1 MSETDM
7 GMDMGSGR
15 DPCLQKAHAGAN
27 GENCAKSVGYSRI
40 MLLGECHCGK
50 SSIIRALTHEEY
62 RPRKALA
69 PVYFRNFVDT
79 PSEFLESRR
88 FFRALITA
96 SAHCDALVFVQDAT
110 RSWCM
115 LHPGLARM
123 FNRKVVGVISKCDHE
138 RANVER
144 ARRFLANTGVRD
156 VVEARLHE
164 EGGAEILR
172 EALAAHGIVAG

>member
-1 MSETDM
+1 MSEADIEAGKAGKILQEGT
-7 GMDMGSGR
+7 GR
-15 DPCLQKAHAGAN
+15 GEESPAKAPVYA
-27 GENCAKSVGYSRI
+27 RI
-40 MLLGECHCGK
+40 MLVGESHCGK

-79 PSEFLESRR
+79 PGEFLENRR

-123 FNRKVVGVISKCDHE
+123 FNRKVVGVITKCDHE

-156 VVEARLHE
+156 IVEARLHE
-164 EGGAEILR
+164 PRGPEELR
-172 EALAAHGIVAG
+172 AALAGHGIVAG

>member
-1 MSETDM
+1 MVESDIEAGMTALQEET
-7 GMDMGSGR
+7 GGAEAN
-15 DPCLQKAHAGAN
+15 LAKAPAYA
-27 GENCAKSVGYSRI
+27 RI
-40 MLLGECHCGK
+40 MLVGESHCGK
-50 SSIIRALTHEEY
+50 SSIIRSLTHEEY

-69 PVYFRNFVDT
+69 PIYFRNFVDT
-79 PSEFLESRR
+79 PGEFLENRR

-123 FNRKVVGVISKCDHE
+123 FNRKVVGVITKCDQE

-156 VVEARLHE
+156 IVEARLLE
-164 EGGAEILR
+164 PRGP
-172 EALAAHGIVAG
+172 EALRTALAEHGIVAG

>member
-1 MSETDM
+1 MSESD
-7 GMDMGSGR
+7 
-15 DPCLQKAHAGAN
+15 LKAQT
-27 GENCAKSVGYSRI
+27 GERPGLAEKPGEGESKVPGYARVMLVGES
-40 MLLGECHCGK
+40 HSGK
-50 SSIIRALTHEEY
+50 SSVIRALTHEEY

-79 PSEFLESRR
+79 PSEFLENRR

-123 FNRKVVGVISKCDHE
+123 FNRKVVGVITKCDHE

-144 ARRFLANTGVRD
+144 ARRFLANTGVKD
-156 VVEARLHE
+156 LVEARLHE
-164 EGGAEILR
+164 PEGPEGLR
-172 EALAAHGIVAG
+172 RALAEHGIVAG

>member
-1 MSETDM
+1 MGESDIEAGMALQEETR
-7 GMDMGSGR
+7 G
-15 DPCLQKAHAGAN
+15 
-27 GENCAKSVGYSRI
+27 GEENPARVPAYARI
-40 MLLGECHCGK
+40 MLVGESHCGK

-79 PSEFLESRR
+79 PSEFLENRR
-88 FFRALITA
+88 FFRAFITA
-96 SAHCDALVFVQDAT
+96 SAHCDAIVFVQDAT

-123 FNRKVVGVISKCDHE
+123 FNRKVVGVISRSDHE

-156 VVEARLHE
+156 VVEARLRE
-164 EGGAEILR
+164 EGGSEKLR